1 MLLAYSNVEFDDTT
15 ANIVNDCPFAVC
27 DIWFDA
33 VVWAPKIGMKLCES
47 LTTTRIEVELDS

>member
-1 MLLAYSNVEFDDTT
+1 MAYSNVEFDDTT